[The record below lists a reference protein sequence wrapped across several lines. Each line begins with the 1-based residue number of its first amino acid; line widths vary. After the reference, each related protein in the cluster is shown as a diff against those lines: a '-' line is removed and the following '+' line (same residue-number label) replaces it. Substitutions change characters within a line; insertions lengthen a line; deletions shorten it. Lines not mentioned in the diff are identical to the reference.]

1 MADKKEETKLVG
13 QSSKGYNYNYTSLA
27 DLVRAGVALPKMR
40 VATLVDGNGVP
51 VIVEGQPVEYIE
63 ALIENKD
70 GEGHLISTEWVRGA
84 RIVVPKGKQT
94 NATQDY
100 GAALTYARRYT
111 ALTVLGI
118 ACDSDD
124 KIEKG
129 SKVEKNANV
138 FNEAERYAELSA
150 LWEQAGGHE
159 GFDDWFEKSTP
170 NGFDQKT
177 YAALKTKLMDKIKTK
192 EQKNG

>member
-1 MADKKEETKLVG
+1 MSEKKEETKLVG
-13 QSSKGYNYNYTSLA
+13 QSSRGYNYNYTSLA
-27 DLVRAGVALPKMR
+27 DLVRANVVLPKMR
-40 VATLVDGNGVP
+40 VATLVDGSGTP

-63 ALIENKD
+63 ALV
-70 GEGHLISTEWVRGA
+70 GEEWIRGA

-129 SKVEKNANV
+129 AKVEKNANA
-138 FNEAERYAELSA
+138 FDEAERYAELSA
-150 LWEQAGGHE
+150 LWEKAGGHE

-170 NGFDQKT
+170 NGFNQKSF
-177 YAALKTKLMDKIKTK
+177 ADLKAKLMERIKAK
-192 EQKNG
+192 EGSE